1 VVGRSSPRVYVVRL
15 RADALLEGQL
25 GVPYVRKTYITYRVE
40 ADSAEDAVARLG
52 RILGGQ
58 ESYRFEDGVYRR

>member
-1 VVGRSSPRVYVVRL
+1 VYVVRL

-25 GVPYVRKTYITYRVE
+25 GVPYVKKTYVIYRVE
-40 ADSAEDAVARLG
+40 ADSAEDAAARLG

-58 ESYRFEDGVYRR
+58 ESYRVEDRVYRR